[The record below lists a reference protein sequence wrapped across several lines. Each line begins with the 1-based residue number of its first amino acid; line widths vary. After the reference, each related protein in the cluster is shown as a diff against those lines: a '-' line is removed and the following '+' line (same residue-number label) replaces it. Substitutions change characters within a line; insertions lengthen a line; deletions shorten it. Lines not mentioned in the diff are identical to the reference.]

1 MLKIKTKNNIFIFTA
16 VIGLLIFL
24 HFIKVLSP
32 LENIMARAISP
43 IAGRLYSASSSL
55 RVALS
60 ERTDKEELLA
70 TTKDLQAEINQV
82 KAENAR
88 LKSIEEENKKLRQY
102 LKFSTKNEFNYILTN
117 VISRG
122 ILGDP
127 VSGGQSLIVDK
138 GVADGLAP
146 GLAVVNSEGIVAGKI
161 AEVKENTA
169 KIYLAT
175 DSNCKLAAAVQGS
188 EGQPGSAN
196 KTVGIAEG
204 ELGLTIRMNFIPQA
218 EEIKVGDTAVTSGLE
233 ENIPAGLVIGRIVE
247 VDKTSNEVWQRA
259 TIEPLINL
267 DELTIVS
274 VLRPRE
280 N

>member
-1 MLKIKTKNNIFIFTA
+1 MFKLRTKNNIFVLIV

-32 LENIMARAISP
+32 LENITARAISP
-43 IAGRLYSASSSL
+43 IVGQLYSVSSSL

-60 ERTDKEELLA
+60 ERTDKEELLVIL
-70 TTKDLQAEINQV
+70 KDLQAEINQI

-102 LKFSTKNEFNYILTN
+102 LKFSTKNEFNFVLAN

-122 ILGDP
+122 IFADP
-127 VSGGQSLIVDK
+127 VNGQQSLIIDK
-138 GVADGLAP
+138 GAANGLAP
-146 GLAVVNSEGIVAGKI
+146 GLAAVNSEGIIVGKI

-175 DSNCKLAAAVQGS
+175 GSNCKLAAAIQGRQ
-188 EGQPGSAN
+188 EEPGNKN
-196 KTVGIAEG
+196 KTMGIVEG
-204 ELGLTIRMNFIPQA
+204 NLGLTINMNFVPQA
-218 EEIKVGDTAVTSGLE
+218 EEIRVGDTAVTSGLE
-233 ENIPAGLVIGRIVE
+233 KSIPAGLVIGRIVE
-247 VDKTSNEVWQRA
+247 VDKTSNEVWQKA

>member
-1 MLKIKTKNNIFIFTA
+1 MFKIKTKNNIILFIA

-32 LENIMARAISP
+32 LENITARAISP
-43 IAGRLYSASSSL
+43 IAGQLYSVSSSL
-55 RVALS
+55 RLALS
-60 ERTDKEELLA
+60 ERADKEELLA
-70 TTKDLQAEINQV
+70 TLKDLQAEINQI

-122 ILGDP
+122 MFADP
-127 VSGGQSLIVDK
+127 VSGQQSLIIDK
-138 GVADGLAP
+138 GAADALAS
-146 GLAVVNSEGIVAGKI
+146 GLAVVNSEGIIVGKI

-169 KIYLAT
+169 KIYLST
-175 DSNCKLAAAVQGS
+175 GSNCKLAAAIQ
-188 EGQPGSAN
+188 EGQEQPGSVN

-233 ENIPAGLVIGRIVE
+233 KNIPAGLVIGKIVE

>member
-1 MLKIKTKNNIFIFTA
+1 MFKIRTKNNIFVLIV

-32 LENIMARAISP
+32 LENITARAISP
-43 IAGRLYSASSSL
+43 IAGQLYSVSSSL

-60 ERTDKEELLA
+60 ERTDKEELLVIL
-70 TTKDLQAEINQV
+70 KDLQAEINQI

-102 LKFSTKNEFNYILTN
+102 LKFSTKNEFNFVLAN

-122 ILGDP
+122 IFADP
-127 VSGGQSLIVDK
+127 VNGQQSLIIDK
-138 GVADGLAP
+138 GAANGLAP
-146 GLAVVNSEGIVAGKI
+146 GLAAVNSEGIIVGKI

-175 DSNCKLAAAVQGS
+175 GSNCKLAAAIQGRQ
-188 EGQPGSAN
+188 EEPGNKN
-196 KTVGIAEG
+196 KTMGIVEG
-204 ELGLTIRMNFIPQA
+204 NLGLTINMNFVPQA
-218 EEIKVGDTAVTSGLE
+218 EEIRVGDTAVTSGLE
-233 ENIPAGLVIGRIVE
+233 KSIPAGLVIGRIVE
-247 VDKTSNEVWQRA
+247 VDKTSNEVWQKA

>member
-1 MLKIKTKNNIFIFTA
+1 MFKLRAKNNIFVLIV

-32 LENIMARAISP
+32 LENITARAISP
-43 IAGRLYSASSSL
+43 IAGQLYSVSSSL

-60 ERTDKEELLA
+60 ERTDKEELLVIL
-70 TTKDLQAEINQV
+70 KDLQAEINQI

-102 LKFSTKNEFNYILTN
+102 LKFSTKNEFNFVLAN

-122 ILGDP
+122 IFADP
-127 VSGGQSLIVDK
+127 VNGQQSLIIDK
-138 GVADGLAP
+138 GAANGLAP
-146 GLAVVNSEGIVAGKI
+146 GLAAVNSEGIIVGKI

-175 DSNCKLAAAVQGS
+175 GSNCKLAAAIQGRQ
-188 EGQPGSAN
+188 EEPGNKN
-196 KTVGIAEG
+196 KTMGIVEG
-204 ELGLTIRMNFIPQA
+204 NLGLTINMNFVPQA
-218 EEIKVGDTAVTSGLE
+218 EEIRVGDTAVTSGLE
-233 ENIPAGLVIGRIVE
+233 KSIPAGLVIGRIVE
-247 VDKTSNEVWQRA
+247 VDKTSNEVWQKA

>member
-1 MLKIKTKNNIFIFTA
+1 MA

-32 LENIMARAISP
+32 LENIMGRAISP
-43 IAGRLYSASSSL
+43 VAGRLYSVSSSL
-55 RVALS
+55 RLALS

-70 TTKDLQAEINQV
+70 SLKDLQAEVNQI

-102 LKFSTKNEFNYILTN
+102 LKFSTKNEYNYILAN
-117 VISRG
+117 VVSRG
-122 ILGDP
+122 IFADP
-127 VSGGQSLIVDK
+127 VSGRQSLIVDK
-138 GVADGLAP
+138 GLAEGLAS
-146 GLAVVNSEGIVAGKI
+146 GLVAVNSEGIIVGKI
-161 AEVKENTA
+161 AEAKENTA

-175 DSNCKLAAAVQGS
+175 DSNCKLAASIQ
-188 EGQPGSAN
+188 EEEDQPGGPN
-196 KTVGIAEG
+196 KTAGITEG

-233 ENIPAGLVIGRIVE
+233 KDIPAGLVIGRIVE

-274 VLRPRE
+274 VLRPPK

>member
-1 MLKIKTKNNIFIFTA
+1 MFKIKTKNNIILFIA

-32 LENIMARAISP
+32 LENITARAISP
-43 IAGRLYSASSSL
+43 IAGQFYSVSSSL
-55 RVALS
+55 RLALS
-60 ERTDKEELLA
+60 ERADKEELLA
-70 TTKDLQAEINQV
+70 TLKDLQAEINQI

-122 ILGDP
+122 MFADP
-127 VSGGQSLIVDK
+127 VSGQQSLIIDK
-138 GVADGLAP
+138 GAADALAP
-146 GLAVVNSEGIVAGKI
+146 GLAVVNSEGIIVGKI

-169 KIYLAT
+169 KIYLST
-175 DSNCKLAAAVQGS
+175 GSNCKLAAAIQ
-188 EGQPGSAN
+188 EGQEQPGSVN

-233 ENIPAGLVIGRIVE
+233 KNIPAGLVIGKIVE

>member
-1 MLKIKTKNNIFIFTA
+1 MFKIKTKNNIILFIA

-32 LENIMARAISP
+32 LENITARAISP
-43 IAGRLYSASSSL
+43 IAGQLYSVSSSL
-55 RVALS
+55 RLALS
-60 ERTDKEELLA
+60 ERADKEELLA
-70 TTKDLQAEINQV
+70 TLKDLQAEINQI

-122 ILGDP
+122 MFADP
-127 VSGGQSLIVDK
+127 VSGQQSLIIDK
-138 GVADGLAP
+138 GAADALAP
-146 GLAVVNSEGIVAGKI
+146 GLAVVNSEGIIVGKI

-169 KIYLAT
+169 KIYLST
-175 DSNCKLAAAVQGS
+175 GSNCKLAAAIQ
-188 EGQPGSAN
+188 EGQEQPGSVN

-233 ENIPAGLVIGRIVE
+233 KNIPAGLVIGKIVE

>member
-1 MLKIKTKNNIFIFTA
+1 MLIV

-32 LENIMARAISP
+32 LENITARAISP
-43 IAGRLYSASSSL
+43 IAGQLYSVSSSL

-60 ERTDKEELLA
+60 ERTDKEELLVIL
-70 TTKDLQAEINQV
+70 KDLQAEINQI

-102 LKFSTKNEFNYILTN
+102 LKFSTKNEFNFVLAN

-122 ILGDP
+122 IFADP
-127 VSGGQSLIVDK
+127 VNGQQSLIIDK
-138 GVADGLAP
+138 GAANGLAP
-146 GLAVVNSEGIVAGKI
+146 GLAAVNSEGIIVGKI

-175 DSNCKLAAAVQGS
+175 GSNCKLAAAIQGRQ
-188 EGQPGSAN
+188 EEPGNKN
-196 KTVGIAEG
+196 KTMGIVEG
-204 ELGLTIRMNFIPQA
+204 NLGLTINMNFVPQA
-218 EEIKVGDTAVTSGLE
+218 EEIRVGDTAVTSGLE
-233 ENIPAGLVIGRIVE
+233 KSIPAGLVIGRIVE
-247 VDKTSNEVWQRA
+247 VDKTSNEVWQKA
-259 TIEPLINL
+259 TIEPLISL